1 MELKKHEKLYS
12 TENLVGYVRF
22 SGGAL
27 EVHENYIVCYK
38 NFLPFSWNVY
48 GRTSII
54 IELSNIDLLE
64 YRGCGWFPGHFAICF
79 RHYQR
84 PIKFFFGK
92 WFVWRRKK
100 FNKEMQPLYEFI
112 ASKVMVGWEKD
123 RIRKTQSF
131 DELKKIGLC
140 PVCGAKIEEDTSF
153 CDCCGAKVK

>member
-27 EVHENYIVCYK
+27 EVHENYIVFYK

-64 YRGCGWFPGHFAICF
+64 YRGCGWFPGHFAIRF
-79 RHYQR
+79 RHYQ
-84 PIKFFFGK
+84 
-92 WFVWRRKK
+92 
-100 FNKEMQPLYEFI
+100 
-112 ASKVMVGWEKD
+112 
-123 RIRKTQSF
+123 
-131 DELKKIGLC
+131 
-140 PVCGAKIEEDTSF
+140 
-153 CDCCGAKVK
+153 